1 MAAPLTAYYPLTGDR
16 IVDGMTNGYFWNL
29 DSTKFVDYSLSN
41 GFQGQYWFNP
51 SMVALYMGAAL
62 DTFSTYADIKFNYVG
77 FFTTPIVASNY
88 GSEINLGLSQTGKA
102 FDSNNVWAFGVFP
115 NSDSSVYY
123 GYTGAPG
130 DIYLN
135 LSSPGASLPSYEP
148 GSQGWFLLIHELLHT
163 LGLKH
168 PHDDGGTG
176 RPTFTELGLGSL
188 DINWATVMSYNDG
201 AEWNNYSWKP
211 ATPMA
216 LDVLALQYL
225 YGKNS
230 TWNTTDTGYTL
241 KETNFF
247 YTLWDA
253 GGIDTLDASTA
264 TSGWTIKLPNV
275 ALSTKLDTKVGFAAP
290 TNDLSV
296 GTPHTLVWLTGD
308 YENITGSSYADII
321 DGNLFNNTI
330 NAGPGNDVMYGGL
343 GNDTFDWDISK
354 RSGNDTMYGGMGDDV
369 FVLDSTGD
377 NVIEYA
383 NEGNDSI
390 WVDFSY
396 SISSIENVENLFGY
410 GINSLSLI
418 GNNATNSFI
427 GGKGNDTIDGGSGTD
442 YVIYADNFADC
453 SITPS
458 GLNYTVKTKT
468 EGMDSI
474 SNIEF
479 LKFLDK
485 TIDIAGLNSLPINIT
500 GTAFK
505 DTFTSTYINEYVDGG
520 EGIDTVIYSGIRS
533 NYILTKGESAYTVTD
548 KTGADG
554 TDTLTNIERL
564 VFSDFKEA
572 LGTTALNE
580 SEVQKLYIAY
590 FNRPGDPGGLGY
602 WEGLLANGASM
613 TTLQNSFS
621 SSAEYQAIYI
631 GQQNTVLIT
640 KLYQNL
646 FGRVVDVNDGGVQ
659 WWAGEMAAGRHT
671 ITTIAGALSSGT
683 SPGSADN
690 IAITNKIAAATAF
703 TNALNTNAET
713 ENYVGAA
720 AFAIASNW
728 LAPIRDDNILAT
740 SLASRDT
747 TIASAVAAKTV
758 LVNATGTANA
768 SQGVVTFELAAASFD
783 YTISGFGVG
792 DRIDFAAG
800 ALPTLTNASYNDG
813 QVNLIWSSES
823 NNVVIQLVGLSG
835 TQDSQ
840 LNTLADFNTVFGVG
854 SVY

>member
-1 MAAPLTAYYPLTGDR
+1 
-16 IVDGMTNGYFWNL
+16 
-29 DSTKFVDYSLSN
+29 
-41 GFQGQYWFNP
+41 
-51 SMVALYMGAAL
+51 
-62 DTFSTYADIKFNYVG
+62 
-77 FFTTPIVASNY
+77 
-88 GSEINLGLSQTGKA
+88 
-102 FDSNNVWAFGVFP
+102 
-115 NSDSSVYY
+115 
-123 GYTGAPG
+123 
-130 DIYLN
+130 
-135 LSSPGASLPSYEP
+135 
-148 GSQGWFLLIHELLHT
+148 
-163 LGLKH
+163 
-168 PHDDGGTG
+168 
-176 RPTFTELGLGSL
+176 
-188 DINWATVMSYNDG
+188 
-201 AEWNNYSWKP
+201 
-211 ATPMA
+211 
-216 LDVLALQYL
+216 
-225 YGKNS
+225 
-230 TWNTTDTGYTL
+230 
-241 KETNFF
+241 
-247 YTLWDA
+247 
-253 GGIDTLDASTA
+253 
-264 TSGWTIKLPNV
+264 
-275 ALSTKLDTKVGFAAP
+275 
-290 TNDLSV
+290 
-296 GTPHTLVWLTGD
+296 
-308 YENITGSSYADII
+308 
-321 DGNLFNNTI
+321 
-330 NAGPGNDVMYGGL
+330 
-343 GNDTFDWDISK
+343 
-354 RSGNDTMYGGMGDDV
+354 
-369 FVLDSTGD
+369 
-377 NVIEYA
+377 
-383 NEGNDSI
+383 
-390 WVDFSY
+390 
-396 SISSIENVENLFGY
+396 
-410 GINSLSLI
+410 
-418 GNNATNSFI
+418 
-427 GGKGNDTIDGGSGTD
+427 
-442 YVIYADNFADC
+442 
-453 SITPS
+453 
-458 GLNYTVKTKT
+458 
-468 EGMDSI
+468 MDSI
-474 SNIEF
+474 INIEF

-548 KTGADG
+548 KTGSDG

-683 SPGSADN
+683 TPGSADN

-713 ENYVGAA
+713 ENYVGTA

-783 YTISGFGVG
+783 FTISGFGVG

-840 LNTLADFNTVFGVG
+840 LNNLADFNTVFGVG